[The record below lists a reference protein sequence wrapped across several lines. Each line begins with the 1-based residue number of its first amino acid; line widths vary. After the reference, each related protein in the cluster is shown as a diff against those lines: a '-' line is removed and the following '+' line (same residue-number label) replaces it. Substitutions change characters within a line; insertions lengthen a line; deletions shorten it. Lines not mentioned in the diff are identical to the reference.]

1 MKYYEKFKQRDME
14 EQNEQDPAIKYFK
27 KCKEENSL
35 LLPIFE
41 KIYRKTLCLQDYILS
56 DGQCQ
61 GIVEA
66 CNYIDYKKMNRVF
79 FSNCGLTGNKFAT
92 ILDGLVLVKDLK
104 SIIYK
109 LNEINELTVE
119 KLQPLFVK

>member
-1 MKYYEKFKQRDME
+1 
-14 EQNEQDPAIKYFK
+14 
-27 KCKEENSL
+27 
-35 LLPIFE
+35 
-41 KIYRKTLCLQDYILS
+41 
-56 DGQCQ
+56 
-61 GIVEA
+61 
-66 CNYIDYKKMNRVF
+66 MNRVL

-119 KLQPLFVK
+119 KL